1 MTPKNKKNIVIAI
14 GVGVTAVLA
23 IAAYVVVKCSD
34 KESRKNNNFSD
45 SDSDGLSNSDGL
57 LEDVLKECGQCIKAS
72 FRKENKAAIKGALS
86 EKDAKVTYYPPT
98 SDGQCGHYRVE
109 AKDGANLE
117 DMNSRLETVAENLG
131 LEIDDESYN
140 IWDLVDRGD
149 TKK

>member
-1 MTPKNKKNIVIAI
+1 MKKKKIIAIAI

-34 KESRKNNNFSD
+34 KESKKNNNFSD
-45 SDSDGLSNSDGL
+45 PNSDGL
-57 LEDVLKECGQCIKAS
+57 LEDGQEECCLFNKAS
-72 FRKENKAAIKGALS
+72 FRKENKTAIKGALS

-109 AKDGANLE
+109 AKDGADLE